1 MKYLICSMV
10 LFSSLSSF
18 IIFDFNKNS
27 SISNWVVVDDVVMGG
42 RSTGNFKLNK
52 DGNGVFYGNVS
63 LDNNGGFSSLR
74 HGFNKLNIE
83 KFKTLVL
90 KIRGDGKNYQFRI
103 KHKSSDYASYIT
115 SFSSSGEWQEI
126 EIPINS
132 MYPSFRGRK
141 LDEPNFSHE
150 TIEEITFLIANKKNE
165 DFILLID
172 KIELR

>member
-63 LDNNGGFSSLR
+63 LENNGGFSSLR
-74 HGFNKLNIE
+74 HGFNKLNLE
-83 KFKTLVL
+83 KLKTLVL
-90 KIRGDGKNYQFRI
+90 KIKGDGKNYQFRI

-126 EIPINS
+126 EIPIKS

-141 LDEPNFSHE
+141 LDEPNFNHE
-150 TIEEITFLIANKKNE
+150 FIEEITFLIANKQNE
-165 DFILLID
+165 DFKLLID
-172 KIELR
+172 KIELK

>member
-18 IIFDFNKNS
+18 IIFDFHKNS

-90 KIRGDGKNYQFRI
+90 KIKGDGKNYQFRI

-150 TIEEITFLIANKKNE
+150 SVEEITFLIANKKNE
-165 DFILLID
+165 DFMLIID
-172 KIELR
+172 KISIK

>member
-1 MKYLICSMV
+1 MV

-90 KIRGDGKNYQFRI
+90 KIKGDGKNYQFRI

-141 LDEPNFSHE
+141 LDEPNFSHKSV
-150 TIEEITFLIANKKNE
+150 EEITFLIANKKNE
-165 DFILLID
+165 DFMLIID
-172 KIELR
+172 KIELK

>member
-18 IIFDFNKNS
+18 IIFDFDKNS

-90 KIRGDGKNYQFRI
+90 KIKGDGKNYQFRI

-115 SFSSSGEWQEI
+115 SFSSSGEWQEL

-150 TIEEITFLIANKKNE
+150 SVEEITFLIANKKNE
-165 DFILLID
+165 DFMLIID
-172 KIELR
+172 KISIK

>member
-27 SISNWVVVDDVVMGG
+27 SINNWVVVDDVVMGG

-63 LDNNGGFSSLR
+63 QDNNGGFSSLR

-90 KIRGDGKNYQFRI
+90 KIKGDGKNYQFRI

-150 TIEEITFLIANKKNE
+150 SVEEITFLIANKKNE
-165 DFILLID
+165 DFMLIID
-172 KIELR
+172 KIELK

>member
-1 MKYLICSMV
+1 MV
-10 LFSSLSSF
+10 IVSSLSSH

-42 RSTGNFKLNK
+42 RSSGKFHLNE
-52 DGNGVFYGNVS
+52 DGKGVFYGKVS
-63 LDNNGGFSSLR
+63 LYNNGGFSSLR
-74 HGFNKLNIE
+74 HGFNKLNVE
-83 KFKTLVL
+83 KFKTIVL
-90 KIRGDGKNYQFRI
+90 KIKGDGKNYQFRI

-126 EIPINS
+126 KIPIKS

-141 LDEPNFSHE
+141 LDEPNFFHKS
-150 TIEEITFLIANKKNE
+150 IEEVTFLVANKKNE
-165 DFILLID
+165 NFMLLID

>member
-63 LDNNGGFSSLR
+63 LENNGGFSSLR
-74 HGFNKLNIE
+74 HGFNKLNLE

-90 KIRGDGKNYQFRI
+90 KIKGDGKNYQFRI

>member
-150 TIEEITFLIANKKNE
+150 SIEEITFLIANKKNE
-165 DFILLID
+165 DFMLIID
-172 KIELR
+172 KIELK

>member
-150 TIEEITFLIANKKNE
+150 SIEEITFLIANKKNE

>member
-63 LDNNGGFSSLR
+63 LENNGGFSSLR
-74 HGFNKLNIE
+74 HGFNKLNLE

-90 KIRGDGKNYQFRI
+90 KIKGDGKNYQFRI

-150 TIEEITFLIANKKNE
+150 SIEEITFLIANKKNE
-165 DFILLID
+165 DFMLLID
-172 KIELR
+172 KIELK

>member
-63 LDNNGGFSSLR
+63 LENNGGFSSLR
-74 HGFNKLNIE
+74 HGFNKLNLE

-90 KIRGDGKNYQFRI
+90 KIKGDGKNYQFRI

-150 TIEEITFLIANKKNE
+150 SIEEITFLIANKKNE
-165 DFILLID
+165 DFMLIID
-172 KIELR
+172 KIELK

>member
-83 KFKTLVL
+83 KFKTLL
-90 KIRGDGKNYQFRI
+90 TD
-103 KHKSSDYASYIT
+103 
-115 SFSSSGEWQEI
+115 
-126 EIPINS
+126 
-132 MYPSFRGRK
+132 
-141 LDEPNFSHE
+141 
-150 TIEEITFLIANKKNE
+150 
-165 DFILLID
+165 
-172 KIELR
+172 